1 MAHRTTFSLD
11 DETVEA
17 LRRLAGLWNTSQ
29 AGVIRRAVRAAAE
42 QSSIRMTPQ
51 QAIASF
57 LAGAV
62 PMDAQQLQF
71 IVAQARAAR
80 IDADESR
87 P

>member
-11 DETVEA
+11 DETVAA

-42 QSSIRMTPQ
+42 QSETRMTPQ

-57 LAGAV
+57 RAGAV
-62 PMDAQQLQF
+62 PMDAHQLQ
-71 IVAQARAAR
+71 IMVAQARAAR
-80 IDADESR
+80 IEADESR

>member
-11 DETVEA
+11 DDTVEA
-17 LRRLAGLWNTSQ
+17 IRRLAGLWNTSQ

-42 QSSIRMTPQ
+42 QSETRMTPQ

-57 LAGAV
+57 RAGAV
-62 PMDAQQLQF
+62 PMDGDQLQVF
-71 IVAQARAAR
+71 VAQARATR
-80 IDADESR
+80 IDADEGR

>member
-11 DETVEA
+11 DDTVEA
-17 LRRLAGLWNTSQ
+17 IRRLALLWNTSQ
-29 AGVIRRAVRAAAE
+29 AGVIRRAVRAASE
-42 QSSIRMTPQ
+42 QSETRMTPL

-57 LAGAV
+57 RAGAV
-62 PMDAQQLQF
+62 PMDANQLQVL
-71 IVAQARAAR
+71 IAQARAAR